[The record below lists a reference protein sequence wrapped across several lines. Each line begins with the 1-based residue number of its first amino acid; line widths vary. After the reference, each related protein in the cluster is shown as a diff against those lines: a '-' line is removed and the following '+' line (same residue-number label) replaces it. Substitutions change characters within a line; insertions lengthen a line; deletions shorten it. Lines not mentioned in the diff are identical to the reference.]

1 MMNGTAVPV
10 LEVGTGR
17 EMAATVV
24 MVVMAVVVGGRGG
37 SGLASVGNLT
47 RPCHATTKN
56 YRYTS
61 VEREGELYINTC
73 LTIWSTTRASL
84 CCTCQAPAR
93 FCAVFLRC
101 VRIAIT
107 VFFFVFFF

>member
-1 MMNGTAVPV
+1 MPVPEV
-10 LEVGTGR
+10 KTGVGTRR
-17 EMAATVV
+17 EMAATVAVV
-24 MVVMAVVVGGRGG
+24 MMAVVVVVGRRGEGAGG

-47 RPCHATTKN
+47 RPRHATTKN

-84 CCTCQAPAR
+84 CCT
-93 FCAVFLRC
+93 
-101 VRIAIT
+101 
-107 VFFFVFFF
+107 